1 MLLGKA
7 SEWNNNISIDKS
19 IIEVGKSKEELDKS
33 LTFLGLD
40 YSWMILILSLA
51 MVSPEG
57 EIILVI
63 QNEIHIS

>member
-51 MVSPEG
+51 MVSPEE